1 MAIFL
6 LPQWLFET
14 MKDVNSEGV
23 AQLTYLQVFAGNRFW
38 F

>member
-1 MAIFL
+1 MMIFRVS
-6 LPQWLFET
+6 QWLFGT

-23 AQLTYLQVFAGNRFW
+23 AQLTYLQVFAENRFW